1 LTTILVS
8 GEIGV
13 VLNKLAS
20 PTMYVCVCHGVTD
33 SQIRRAAEE
42 GVREVHELTMRT
54 GAGASCGSCLGLAAQ
69 LLDEHHA
76 TRALPLPVLRA
87 A

>member
-1 LTTILVS
+1 
-8 GEIGV
+8 
-13 VLNKLAS
+13 
-20 PTMYVCVCHGVTD
+20 MYVCVCHGVTD
-33 SQIRRAAEE
+33 HQIRRAAEE

-54 GAGASCGSCLGLAAQ
+54 GAGSSCGSCLELAAQ

-76 TRALPLPVLRA
+76 ARPLPLDVLRA

>member
-1 LTTILVS
+1 
-8 GEIGV
+8 
-13 VLNKLAS
+13 
-20 PTMYVCVCHGVTD
+20 MYGCVCHGVTD

-54 GAGASCGSCLGLAAQ
+54 GAGSSCGSCLDLATQ
-69 LLDEHHA
+69 ILHEHHA
-76 TRALPLPVLRA
+76 TRLLDLKVLRA